1 MYFKNKLKLV
11 FLVIAAAAVIS
22 SCSGTRDDLL
32 LLDTFTK
39 NSVTVSIYLDRP
51 KDGTSLL
58 LASFVPE
65 AGLHLYSKEIPRNGV
80 DGLGRPTLLELTP
93 ASKMTAAGEL
103 TESIPAQ
110 IPAFEPKELLVYPV
124 GMVTLTL
131 PVTLPDGNGQMDD
144 EISITY
150 IACSDTG
157 CKAPVVNQILV
168 VHLPIQ

>member
-1 MYFKNKLKLV
+1 MSFKINLKLV
-11 FLVIAAAAVIS
+11 FLVIAAATVVS
-22 SCSGTRDDLL
+22 SCSETRDEPL

-39 NSVTVSIYLDRP
+39 NSVKVSIYLNRP
-51 KDGTSLL
+51 KNGASLL
-58 LASFVPE
+58 VASFVPA

-93 ASKMTAAGEL
+93 ASKMMAAGEL
-103 TESIPAQ
+103 AESIPSQ

-131 PVTLPDGNGQMDD
+131 PVTLPNGNGRMDD

-150 IACSDTG
+150 MACSDTG

-168 VHLPIQ
+168 VHLPTQ